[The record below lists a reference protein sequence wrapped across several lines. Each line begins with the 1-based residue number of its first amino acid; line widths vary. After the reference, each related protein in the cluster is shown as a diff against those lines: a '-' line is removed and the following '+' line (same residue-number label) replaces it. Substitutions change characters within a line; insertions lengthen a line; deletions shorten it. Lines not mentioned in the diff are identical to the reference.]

1 MPFLYRTA
9 MIVSRR
15 EPYVEWANSL
25 REGDDDGFPE
35 ELARTRD
42 VYLGPYSE
50 LQQTLDEAVA
60 DVWPEIFEEEL
71 FAWSTDESRW
81 PANRTRDM
89 FDEWFATELVDSIV
103 DLVPEDPLTEDD
115 MDVVDVQETMSRCAW
130 CGAELGED
138 QGRIVPFG
146 VSARDRF
153 EHREG
158 RVLSLLVRRD
168 RVVTGVVT
176 PRDASPSAEGADV
189 IFRACGRACE
199 KRLEKEV
206 PHALR
211 ELEER
216 LQARESSGR

>member
-9 MIVSRR
+9 VIVSRKQ
-15 EPYVEWANSL
+15 PYIDWADSL
-25 REGDDDGFPE
+25 REGADDGFPV
-35 ELARTRD
+35 ELAGKRD

-50 LQQTLDEAVA
+50 LEQTLDEALA
-60 DVWPEIFEEEL
+60 DTWAEIFEEEL
-71 FAWSTDESRW
+71 FGWSTDESQW
-81 PANRTRDM
+81 PANRTREM
-89 FDEWFATELVDSIV
+89 FDAWFATELVDSIV
-103 DLVPEDPLTEDD
+103 DLVPEEPLTEDE

-130 CGAELGED
+130 CGAELSEG

-146 VSARDRF
+146 VSARERF
-153 EHREG
+153 EEREG
-158 RVLSLLVRRD
+158 RVLALLVRRD

-176 PRDASPSAEGADV
+176 PRESSPSAEGADV
-189 IFRACGRACE
+189 IFRACNRACE

-216 LQARESSGR
+216 LQARESSER